1 MKSCP
6 RSCPSRTTDAD
17 ELKRADKETDSLSS
31 DICEDIKAWKKGMN
45 YPLSVDTFGVSTY
58 DLKQSRFQ
66 EFRKAG
72 NEMKFQL
79 QNGKAYAKCE
89 HI

>member
-1 MKSCP
+1 MQNCT
-6 RSCPSRTTDAD
+6 RSWTSRRADPD
-17 ELKRADKETDSLSS
+17 ELKRADNDDDSLSL
-31 DICEDIKAWKKGMN
+31 DIRKDILAWKQGMN
-45 YPLSVDTFGVSTY
+45 YPLSVDSFGVSTY
-58 DLKQSRFQ
+58 GLQHSRFQ

-79 QNGKAYAKCE
+79 QNGSLYIKSE

>member
-1 MKSCP
+1 MQNCP
-6 RSCPSRTTDAD
+6 RSCPSRRADPD
-17 ELKRADKETDSLSS
+17 ELKRADNDDDSLSL
-31 DICEDIKAWKKGMN
+31 DIRKDILAWKKGMN
-45 YPLSVDTFGVSTY
+45 YPLSVDSFGVSTY
-58 DLKQSRFQ
+58 DLQHSRFQ

-79 QNGKAYAKCE
+79 QNGSLYLKSE